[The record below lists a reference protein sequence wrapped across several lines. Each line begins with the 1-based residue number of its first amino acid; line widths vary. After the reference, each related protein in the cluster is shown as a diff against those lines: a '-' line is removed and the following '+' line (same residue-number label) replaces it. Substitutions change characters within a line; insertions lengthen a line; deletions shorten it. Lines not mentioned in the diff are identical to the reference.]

1 MSKKITTATP
11 PTEKYN
17 KEQGWNSNT
26 DLGCDLKS
34 VLRSDVRMKVGKD
47 YQGVLKLDSE
57 PIVDEFL
64 CRDSHYTFVE
74 TIPATAKR
82 RNPHVYSGKY
92 VTVTRWND
100 GSYHPNLKPM
110 RVDEGFTVDGYAIG
124 VCNELRQALK
134 GLVEEIN

>member
-64 CRDSHYTFVE
+64 CRDPHYTFVE

-92 VTVTRWND
+92 VTVTRWSD
-100 GSYHPNLKPM
+100 GTYRPNFKP
-110 RVDEGFTVDGYAIG
+110 VKIGAGFNVKAYALC
-124 VCNELRQALK
+124 VYLELNKALK
-134 GLVEEIN
+134 GLVEES